1 MNRRLQV
8 SIVVSLI
15 FALLLCA
22 GWSTVEETIA
32 PPVEYVAETDIIQI
46 VTPVIPKEVLNS
58 KPEKIQVEKMV
69 ETTSKPEPME
79 IPVVEEVEPEPEPE
93 PKPEPE
99 PEPKPEPEPEPKP
112 EISMS
117 KEDMELIA
125 HMTMAEAEGESE
137 YGQRLVI
144 DTILNRV
151 DSSTF
156 PDSVYGVLYQPYQF
170 SSIKDGRFAR
180 CHVKKELYELVVEE
194 VQNRTNYDVIF
205 FRTGHYSEYG
215 TPLFKEGA
223 HYFNSL

>member
-1 MNRRLQV
+1 MNRRLQA

-15 FALLLCA
+15 FALSLCA
-22 GWSTVEETIA
+22 GWSTVEETIT
-32 PPVEYVAETDIIQI
+32 PPVEYVAETDIIRV
-46 VTPVIPKEVLNS
+46 VTPVIPKEVLNP
-58 KPEKIQVEKMV
+58 KPEKISVEKTV
-69 ETTSKPEPME
+69 ETMPKPDPVE
-79 IPVVEEVEPEPEPE
+79 IQGVVEKQEPEPEPE
-93 PKPEPE
+93 
-99 PEPKPEPEPEPKP
+99 P

-117 KEDMELIA
+117 KEDMKLIA
-125 HMTMAEAEGESE
+125 HMTMAEAEGETE

-156 PDSVYGVLYQPYQF
+156 PNSVYGVLYQPYQF
-170 SSIKDGRFAR
+170 SSIKDGRFTR

>member
-1 MNRRLQV
+1 MNRRIQASILAFTMFTLTICV
-8 SIVVSLI
+8 GWSNIENAIFPPIEYISEEDIIHVERPKTVPKKVEVIAVEKVVVEETKTEAEIVVS
-15 FALLLCA
+15 
-22 GWSTVEETIA
+22 
-32 PPVEYVAETDIIQI
+32 
-46 VTPVIPKEVLNS
+46 
-58 KPEKIQVEKMV
+58 
-69 ETTSKPEPME
+69 
-79 IPVVEEVEPEPEPE
+79 EPEPIPE
-93 PKPEPE
+93 SQKIE
-99 PEPKPEPEPEPKP
+99 KP

-125 HMTMAEAEGESE
+125 WMTMAEAEGESE

-170 SSIKDGRFAR
+170 SSIKDGRFGR
-180 CHVKKELYELVVEE
+180 CYVKEELYDLVVEE

>member
-1 MNRRLQV
+1 MNRRLQA

-15 FALLLCA
+15 FALSLCA

-32 PPVEYVAETDIIQI
+32 PPIEYVAETDIIRV
-46 VTPVIPKEVLNS
+46 VTPVIPKEALNS
-58 KPEKIQVEKMV
+58 KPEKIPVEKTV
-69 ETTSKPEPME
+69 ETMPKPKTVD
-79 IPVVEEVEPEPEPE
+79 IQGVVEKQKSE
-93 PKPEPE
+93 
-99 PEPKPEPEPEPKP
+99 P

-117 KEDMELIA
+117 KDDMKLIA
-125 HMTMAEAEGESE
+125 QMTMAEAEGESE

-156 PDSVYGVLYQPYQF
+156 PDTVYDVLYQPYQF

-194 VQNRTNYDVIF
+194 VHNRTNYDVIF
-205 FRTGHYSEYG
+205 FRTGHYSRYG
-215 TPLFKEGA
+215 TPLFKEDS

>member
-1 MNRRLQV
+1 MNRRLQA

-15 FALLLCA
+15 FALSLCA

-58 KPEKIQVEKMV
+58 KPEKIQVEKTV

-79 IPVVEEVEPEPEPE
+79 IPVVEEV
-93 PKPEPE
+93 
-99 PEPKPEPEPEPKP
+99 EPEPEPKP

>member
-1 MNRRLQV
+1 MNRRLQA

-15 FALLLCA
+15 FALSLCA

-32 PPVEYVAETDIIQI
+32 PPIEYVAETDIIRV

-58 KPEKIQVEKMV
+58 KPEKIPVEKTV
-69 ETTSKPEPME
+69 ETTPKPKTVD
-79 IPVVEEVEPEPEPE
+79 IQGVVEKQKSE
-93 PKPEPE
+93 
-99 PEPKPEPEPEPKP
+99 P

-117 KEDMELIA
+117 KDDMKLIA
-125 HMTMAEAEGESE
+125 QMTMAEAEGESE

-156 PDSVYGVLYQPYQF
+156 PDTVYDVLYQPYQF

-194 VQNRTNYDVIF
+194 VHNRTNYDVIF
-205 FRTGHYSEYG
+205 FRTGHYSKYG

>member
-1 MNRRLQV
+1 MNRRLQA
-8 SIVVSLI
+8 SIVISLI
-15 FALLLCA
+15 FALSLCA
-22 GWSTVEETIA
+22 GWSTVEETIT
-32 PPVEYVAETDIIQI
+32 PPVEYVAETDIIRV
-46 VTPVIPKEVLNS
+46 VTPVIPKEVLNP
-58 KPEKIQVEKMV
+58 KPEKIQVEKTV
-69 ETTSKPEPME
+69 ETMPKPDPVE
-79 IPVVEEVEPEPEPE
+79 IQGVVE
-93 PKPEPE
+93 KPEPE
-99 PEPKPEPEPEPKP
+99 PEPEP

-117 KEDMELIA
+117 KEDMKLIA

-215 TPLFKEGA
+215 TPMFKEGA

>member
-1 MNRRLQV
+1 MNRRIQASILAFTMV
-8 SIVVSLI
+8 TLTIYAGWSNIENAIFPPIEYISEEDIIHVERPKTVPKKVEVIAVEKVVVEETKTEAEIVVS
-15 FALLLCA
+15 
-22 GWSTVEETIA
+22 
-32 PPVEYVAETDIIQI
+32 
-46 VTPVIPKEVLNS
+46 
-58 KPEKIQVEKMV
+58 
-69 ETTSKPEPME
+69 
-79 IPVVEEVEPEPEPE
+79 EPEPIPE
-93 PKPEPE
+93 PQQIE
-99 PEPKPEPEPEPKP
+99 KP

-125 HMTMAEAEGESE
+125 WMTMAEAEGESE

-151 DSSTF
+151 DSNTF

-194 VQNRTNYDVIF
+194 VQKRTNYDVIF

>member
-1 MNRRLQV
+1 MNRRLQA
-8 SIVVSLI
+8 SIIVSLI
-15 FALLLCA
+15 FALSLCA

-32 PPVEYVAETDIIQI
+32 PPIEYVAETDIIRV
-46 VTPVIPKEVLNS
+46 VTPVIPKEALNS
-58 KPEKIQVEKMV
+58 KLEKIPVEKTV
-69 ETTSKPEPME
+69 ETTPKPKPVD
-79 IPVVEEVEPEPEPE
+79 IQGVVEKQKSE
-93 PKPEPE
+93 
-99 PEPKPEPEPEPKP
+99 P

-117 KEDMELIA
+117 KDDMKLIA
-125 HMTMAEAEGESE
+125 QMTMAEAEGESE

-156 PDSVYGVLYQPYQF
+156 PDTVYDVLYQPYQF

-194 VQNRTNYDVIF
+194 VHNRTNYDVIF
-205 FRTGHYSEYG
+205 FRTGHYSKYG
-215 TPLFKEGA
+215 TPLFKEDS

>member
-1 MNRRLQV
+1 MNRRLQA

-15 FALLLCA
+15 FALSLCA
-22 GWSTVEETIA
+22 GWNTVEETIA
-32 PPVEYVAETDIIQI
+32 PPIEYVAETDIIRV
-46 VTPVIPKEVLNS
+46 VTPVIPKEALNS
-58 KPEKIQVEKMV
+58 KLEKIPVEKTV
-69 ETTSKPEPME
+69 ETTPKPEPVE
-79 IPVVEEVEPEPEPE
+79 IQGVVE
-93 PKPEPE
+93 KPEPE
-99 PEPKPEPEPEPKP
+99 PEP

-117 KEDMELIA
+117 KDDMKLIA
-125 HMTMAEAEGESE
+125 QMTMAEAEGESE

-156 PDSVYGVLYQPYQF
+156 PDTVYDVLYQPYQF

-194 VQNRTNYDVIF
+194 VHNRTNYDVIF
-205 FRTGHYSEYG
+205 FRTGHYSKYG
-215 TPLFKEGA
+215 TPLFKEDS

>member
-1 MNRRLQV
+1 MNRRLQA

-15 FALLLCA
+15 FALSLCA

-32 PPVEYVAETDIIQI
+32 PPIEYVAETDIIRV
-46 VTPVIPKEVLNS
+46 VTPVIPKEALNS
-58 KPEKIQVEKMV
+58 KPEKIPVEKTV
-69 ETTSKPEPME
+69 ETMPKPKTVD
-79 IPVVEEVEPEPEPE
+79 IQGVVEKQKSE
-93 PKPEPE
+93 
-99 PEPKPEPEPEPKP
+99 P

-117 KEDMELIA
+117 KDDMKLIA
-125 HMTMAEAEGESE
+125 QMTMAEAEGESE

-156 PDSVYGVLYQPYQF
+156 PDTVYDVLYQPYQF

-194 VQNRTNYDVIF
+194 VHNRTNYDVIF
-205 FRTGHYSEYG
+205 FRTGHYSKYG
-215 TPLFKEGA
+215 TPLFKEDS

>member
-1 MNRRLQV
+1 MNRRLQA

-15 FALLLCA
+15 FALSLCA

-32 PPVEYVAETDIIQI
+32 PPIEYVAETDIIRV
-46 VTPVIPKEVLNS
+46 VTPVIPKEALNS
-58 KPEKIQVEKMV
+58 KLEKIPVEKTV
-69 ETTSKPEPME
+69 ETT
-79 IPVVEEVEPEPEPE
+79 
-93 PKPEPE
+93 PKPKTVDIQGVIEKQKSE
-99 PEPKPEPEPEPKP
+99 P

-117 KEDMELIA
+117 KNDMKLIA
-125 HMTMAEAEGESE
+125 QMTMAEAEGESE

-156 PDSVYGVLYQPYQF
+156 PDTVYDVLYQPYQF

-194 VQNRTNYDVIF
+194 VHNRTNYDVIF
-205 FRTGHYSEYG
+205 FRTGHYSKYG
-215 TPLFKEGA
+215 TPLFKEDS

>member
-1 MNRRLQV
+1 MNRRLQASIIV
-8 SIVVSLI
+8 SII
-15 FALLLCA
+15 FALSLCA

-32 PPVEYVAETDIIQI
+32 PPIEYVAETDIIRV
-46 VTPVIPKEVLNS
+46 VTPVIPKEALNS
-58 KPEKIQVEKMV
+58 KPEKIPVEKTV
-69 ETTSKPEPME
+69 ETTPKPKTVD
-79 IPVVEEVEPEPEPE
+79 IQGVVEKQKSE
-93 PKPEPE
+93 
-99 PEPKPEPEPEPKP
+99 P

-117 KEDMELIA
+117 KDDMKLIA
-125 HMTMAEAEGESE
+125 QMTMAEAEGESE

-156 PDSVYGVLYQPYQF
+156 PDTVYDVLYQPYQF

-194 VQNRTNYDVIF
+194 VHNRTNYDVIF
-205 FRTGHYSEYG
+205 FRTGHYSKYG
-215 TPLFKEGA
+215 TPLFKEDS

>member
-1 MNRRLQV
+1 MNRRLQA
-8 SIVVSLI
+8 SILAFLTFTLS
-15 FALLLCA
+15 LCA

-32 PPVEYVAETDIIQI
+32 PPVEYVAETDIIQV
-46 VTPVIPKEVLNS
+46 VTPVIPKEVLNAKPKKIPVEKTVQTTP
-58 KPEKIQVEKMV
+58 KPE
-69 ETTSKPEPME
+69 
-79 IPVVEEVEPEPEPE
+79 VVEIQGVIENTEPEPE
-93 PKPEPE
+93 PK
-99 PEPKPEPEPEPKP
+99 
-112 EISMS
+112 ISMS

-156 PDSVYGVLYQPYQF
+156 PDTVYDVLYQPYQF
-170 SSIKDGRFAR
+170 SSIKDGRFTR

-194 VQNRTNYDVIF
+194 VHNRTNYDVIF
-205 FRTGHYSEYG
+205 FRTGHYSKYG

>member
-1 MNRRLQV
+1 MNRRLQA

-15 FALLLCA
+15 FALSLCT

-32 PPVEYVAETDIIQI
+32 PPIEYVAETDIIRV
-46 VTPVIPKEVLNS
+46 VTPVIPKEALNS
-58 KPEKIQVEKMV
+58 KLEKIPVEKTV
-69 ETTSKPEPME
+69 ETT
-79 IPVVEEVEPEPEPE
+79 
-93 PKPEPE
+93 PKPKTVDIQGVIEKQKSE
-99 PEPKPEPEPEPKP
+99 P

-117 KEDMELIA
+117 KDDMKLIA
-125 HMTMAEAEGESE
+125 QMTMAEAEGESE

-156 PDSVYGVLYQPYQF
+156 PDTVYDVLYQPYQF

-194 VQNRTNYDVIF
+194 VHNRTNYDVIF
-205 FRTGHYSEYG
+205 FRTGHYSKYG
-215 TPLFKEGA
+215 TPLFKEDS

>member
-1 MNRRLQV
+1 MNRRLQS

-15 FALLLCA
+15 FALSLCA
-22 GWSTVEETIA
+22 GWSTVEETIT
-32 PPVEYVAETDIIQI
+32 PPVEYVAETDIIRV
-46 VTPVIPKEVLNS
+46 VTPVIPKEVLNP
-58 KPEKIQVEKMV
+58 KPEKISVEKTV
-69 ETTSKPEPME
+69 ETMPKPDPVEIQGVVEKPE
-79 IPVVEEVEPEPEPE
+79 
-93 PKPEPE
+93 
-99 PEPKPEPEPEPKP
+99 P

-117 KEDMELIA
+117 KEDMKLIA

-151 DSSTF
+151 DSGTF

-215 TPLFKEGA
+215 TPMFKEGA

>member
-1 MNRRLQV
+1 MNRRLEA
-8 SIVVSLI
+8 SIVVSII
-15 FALLLCA
+15 FALSLCA

-58 KPEKIQVEKMV
+58 KPEKIQVEKTV

-79 IPVVEEVEPEPEPE
+79 IPDVEEV
-93 PKPEPE
+93 
-99 PEPKPEPEPEPKP
+99 EPEPEPKP

-215 TPLFKEGA
+215 APLFKEGA

>member
-1 MNRRLQV
+1 MNRRV
-8 SIVVSLI
+8 EASIVVSLI
-15 FALLLCA
+15 FALSLCA
-22 GWSTVEETIA
+22 GWSTVEETVA
-32 PPVEYVAETDIIQI
+32 PPIEYVAETDIIRV

-58 KPEKIQVEKMV
+58 KPEKIPVEKTV
-69 ETTSKPEPME
+69 ETTPKPKTVDIQGVVEKQKPE
-79 IPVVEEVEPEPEPE
+79 
-93 PKPEPE
+93 
-99 PEPKPEPEPEPKP
+99 P

-117 KEDMELIA
+117 KDDMKLIA
-125 HMTMAEAEGESE
+125 QMTMAEAEGESE

-156 PDSVYGVLYQPYQF
+156 PDTVYDVLYQPYQF

-194 VQNRTNYDVIF
+194 VHNRTNYDVIF
-205 FRTGHYSEYG
+205 FRTGHYSKYG
-215 TPLFKEGA
+215 TPLFKEDS

>member
-1 MNRRLQV
+1 MNRRLEA
-8 SIVVSLI
+8 SIVVSII
-15 FALLLCA
+15 FALSLCA

-58 KPEKIQVEKMV
+58 KPEKIQVEKTV
-69 ETTSKPEPME
+69 ETISKPEPME
-79 IPVVEEVEPEPEPE
+79 IPDVEEA
-93 PKPEPE
+93 
-99 PEPKPEPEPEPKP
+99 EPEPEPKP

-194 VQNRTNYDVIF
+194 VQNRTNHDVIF

>member
-1 MNRRLQV
+1 MNRRLEA
-8 SIVVSLI
+8 SIVVSII
-15 FALLLCA
+15 FALSLCA

-58 KPEKIQVEKMV
+58 KPEKIQVEKTV

-79 IPVVEEVEPEPEPE
+79 IPVVEEV
-93 PKPEPE
+93 
-99 PEPKPEPEPEPKP
+99 EPEPEPKP

-151 DSSTF
+151 DSNTF

>member
-1 MNRRLQV
+1 MNRRLQASV
-8 SIVVSLI
+8 VVSLI
-15 FALLLCA
+15 FALSLCA

-32 PPVEYVAETDIIQI
+32 PPIEQVAENDIIHI
-46 VTPVIPKEVLNS
+46 VTPVIPKKALNS
-58 KPEKIQVEKMV
+58 KLEKIPVEKTV
-69 ETTSKPEPME
+69 ETTPKPKTVD
-79 IPVVEEVEPEPEPE
+79 IQGVVEKQKSE
-93 PKPEPE
+93 
-99 PEPKPEPEPEPKP
+99 P

-117 KEDMELIA
+117 KDDMKLIA
-125 HMTMAEAEGESE
+125 QMTMAEAEGESE

-156 PDSVYGVLYQPYQF
+156 PDTVYDVLYQPYQF

-194 VQNRTNYDVIF
+194 VHNRTNYDVIF
-205 FRTGHYSEYG
+205 FRTGHYSKYG
-215 TPLFKEGA
+215 TPLFKEDS

>member
-1 MNRRLQV
+1 MNRRLQA
-8 SIVVSLI
+8 SILTFLTS
-15 FALLLCA
+15 ALLLCT

-32 PPVEYVAETDIIQI
+32 PPIEYVAETDIIRV

-58 KPEKIQVEKMV
+58 KLEKIPVEKTV
-69 ETTSKPEPME
+69 ETTPKPKTVD
-79 IPVVEEVEPEPEPE
+79 IQGVVEKQKSE
-93 PKPEPE
+93 
-99 PEPKPEPEPEPKP
+99 P

-117 KEDMELIA
+117 KNDMKLIA
-125 HMTMAEAEGESE
+125 QMTMAEAEVESE

-156 PDSVYGVLYQPYQF
+156 PDTVYDVLYQPYQF

-194 VQNRTNYDVIF
+194 VHNRTNYDVIF
-205 FRTGHYSEYG
+205 FRTGHYSKYG
-215 TPLFKEGA
+215 TPLFKEDS

>member
-1 MNRRLQV
+1 MNRRLQA

-15 FALLLCA
+15 FALSLCA

-58 KPEKIQVEKMV
+58 KPEKIQVEKTV

-79 IPVVEEVEPEPEPE
+79 IPDVEEV
-93 PKPEPE
+93 
-99 PEPKPEPEPEPKP
+99 EPEPEPKP

-194 VQNRTNYDVIF
+194 VQDRTNYDVIF

-215 TPLFKEGA
+215 NPLFKEGA

>member
-1 MNRRLQV
+1 MNRRLEA
-8 SIVVSLI
+8 SIVVSII
-15 FALLLCA
+15 FALSLCA

-79 IPVVEEVEPEPEPE
+79 IPVVEEVEQEPE
-93 PKPEPE
+93 PKP
-99 PEPKPEPEPEPKP
+99 KPEPKP

>member
-1 MNRRLQV
+1 MNRRLQA
-8 SIVVSLI
+8 SIVGSLI
-15 FALLLCA
+15 FALSLCA

-32 PPVEYVAETDIIQI
+32 PPIEYVAETDIIRV
-46 VTPVIPKEVLNS
+46 VTPVIPKEVLNP
-58 KPEKIQVEKMV
+58 KPEKIQVEKTV
-69 ETTSKPEPME
+69 ETMPKPDPVE
-79 IPVVEEVEPEPEPE
+79 IQGVVE
-93 PKPEPE
+93 KPEPE
-99 PEPKPEPEPEPKP
+99 PEP

-117 KEDMELIA
+117 KDDMKLIA
-125 HMTMAEAEGESE
+125 QMTMAEAEGESE

-156 PDSVYGVLYQPYQF
+156 PDTVYDVLYQPYQF

-194 VQNRTNYDVIF
+194 VHNRTNYDVIF
-205 FRTGHYSEYG
+205 FRTGHYSKYG
-215 TPLFKEGA
+215 TPLFKEDS

>member
-1 MNRRLQV
+1 MNRRQAIILAF
-8 SIVVSLI
+8 LT
-15 FALLLCA
+15 FALSLCA
-22 GWSTVEETIA
+22 GWSNVEETIA
-32 PPVEYVAETDIIQI
+32 PTIEYVAETDIIRV

-58 KPEKIQVEKMV
+58 KLEKIPVEKTV
-69 ETTSKPEPME
+69 ETTPKPKTVDIQGVVEKQKPE
-79 IPVVEEVEPEPEPE
+79 
-93 PKPEPE
+93 
-99 PEPKPEPEPEPKP
+99 P

-117 KEDMELIA
+117 KDDMKLIA
-125 HMTMAEAEGESE
+125 QMTMAEAEGESE

-156 PDSVYGVLYQPYQF
+156 PDTVYDVLYQPYQF

-194 VQNRTNYDVIF
+194 VHNRTNYDVIF
-205 FRTGHYSEYG
+205 FRTGHYSKYG
-215 TPLFKEGA
+215 TPLFKEDS

>member
-1 MNRRLQV
+1 MNRRLQA

-15 FALLLCA
+15 FALSLCA

-46 VTPVIPKEVLNS
+46 VTPVIPKEVLNA
-58 KPEKIQVEKMV
+58 KPEKIQVEKTV
-69 ETTSKPEPME
+69 ETTSKPEPEPVE
-79 IPVVEEVEPEPEPE
+79 IQDVVEEV
-93 PKPEPE
+93 
-99 PEPKPEPEPEPKP
+99 EPEPEPKP

-215 TPLFKEGA
+215 TPLFKEGH

>member
-1 MNRRLQV
+1 MNRRLQA
-8 SIVVSLI
+8 SIVVSII
-15 FALLLCA
+15 FALSLCA

-32 PPVEYVAETDIIQI
+32 PPIEYVAETDIIRV

-58 KPEKIQVEKMV
+58 KLEKIPVEKTV
-69 ETTSKPEPME
+69 ETMSKPEA
-79 IPVVEEVEPEPEPE
+79 VE
-93 PKPEPE
+93 KPEPE
-99 PEPKPEPEPEPKP
+99 KTFNVGPPA
-112 EISMS
+112 ITMS

-125 HMTMAEAEGESE
+125 QMTMAEAEGESE

-156 PDSVYGVLYQPYQF
+156 PDTVYDVLYQPYQF

-194 VQNRTNYDVIF
+194 VHNRTNYDVIF
-205 FRTGHYSEYG
+205 FRTGHYSKYG
-215 TPLFKEGA
+215 TPLFKEDS

>member
-1 MNRRLQV
+1 MNRRLQA

-15 FALLLCA
+15 LALSLCA

-32 PPVEYVAETDIIQI
+32 PPIEYVAETDIIRV

-58 KPEKIQVEKMV
+58 KLEKIPVEKTV
-69 ETTSKPEPME
+69 ETTPKPKTVD
-79 IPVVEEVEPEPEPE
+79 IQGVVEKQKSEPE
-93 PKPEPE
+93 
-99 PEPKPEPEPEPKP
+99 
-112 EISMS
+112 IIMS
-117 KEDMELIA
+117 KDDMKLIA
-125 HMTMAEAEGESE
+125 QMTMAEAEGESE
-137 YGQRLVI
+137 YGKRLVI

-156 PDSVYGVLYQPYQF
+156 PDTVYDVLYQPYQF

-194 VQNRTNYDVIF
+194 VHNRTNYDVIF
-205 FRTGHYSEYG
+205 FRTGHYSKYG
-215 TPLFKEGA
+215 TPLFKEDS

>member
-1 MNRRLQV
+1 MNRRLQA

-15 FALLLCA
+15 FALSLCA

-32 PPVEYVAETDIIQI
+32 PPIEYVAETDIIRV
-46 VTPVIPKEVLNS
+46 VTPVIPKEALNS
-58 KPEKIQVEKMV
+58 KLEKIPVEKTV
-69 ETTSKPEPME
+69 ETT
-79 IPVVEEVEPEPEPE
+79 
-93 PKPEPE
+93 PKPKTVDIQGVIEKQKSE
-99 PEPKPEPEPEPKP
+99 P

-117 KEDMELIA
+117 KDDMKLIA
-125 HMTMAEAEGESE
+125 QMTMAEAEGESE

-156 PDSVYGVLYQPYQF
+156 PDTVYDVLYQPYQF

-194 VQNRTNYDVIF
+194 VHNRTNYDVIF
-205 FRTGHYSEYG
+205 FRTGHYSKYG
-215 TPLFKEGA
+215 TPLFKEDS

>member
-1 MNRRLQV
+1 MNRRLQA

-15 FALLLCA
+15 FALSSCA
-22 GWSTVEETIA
+22 GRSTVEETIA
-32 PPVEYVAETDIIQI
+32 PPIEYVAETDIIRV
-46 VTPVIPKEVLNS
+46 VTPVIPKEALNS
-58 KPEKIQVEKMV
+58 KLEKIPVEKTV
-69 ETTSKPEPME
+69 ETTPKPKTVE
-79 IPVVEEVEPEPEPE
+79 IQGVVE
-93 PKPEPE
+93 KPEPE
-99 PEPKPEPEPEPKP
+99 PEP

-117 KEDMELIA
+117 KDDMKLIA
-125 HMTMAEAEGESE
+125 QMTMAEAEGESE

-156 PDSVYGVLYQPYQF
+156 PDTVYDVLYQPYQF

-194 VQNRTNYDVIF
+194 VHNRTNYDVIF
-205 FRTGHYSEYG
+205 FRTGHYSKYG
-215 TPLFKEGA
+215 TPLFKEDS

>member
-1 MNRRLQV
+1 MNRRQAIILAFLTF
-8 SIVVSLI
+8 SLS
-15 FALLLCA
+15 LCA
-22 GWSTVEETIA
+22 GWSTVEETIT
-32 PPVEYVAETDIIQI
+32 PPIEYVAENDIIHI

-58 KPEKIQVEKMV
+58 KPEKIPVEKTV
-69 ETTSKPEPME
+69 ETTPKPKTVE
-79 IPVVEEVEPEPEPE
+79 IQGVVEKQKSE
-93 PKPEPE
+93 
-99 PEPKPEPEPEPKP
+99 P

-117 KEDMELIA
+117 KDDMKLIA
-125 HMTMAEAEGESE
+125 QMTMAEAEGESE

-156 PDSVYGVLYQPYQF
+156 PDTVYDVLYQPYQF

-194 VQNRTNYDVIF
+194 VHNRTNYDVIF
-205 FRTGHYSEYG
+205 FRTGHYSKYG
-215 TPLFKEGA
+215 TPLFKEDS

>member
-1 MNRRLQV
+1 MNGRLQT
-8 SIVVSLI
+8 SIVISLI
-15 FALLLCA
+15 FALSLCA

-32 PPVEYVAETDIIQI
+32 PPIEYVAETDIIRV
-46 VTPVIPKEVLNS
+46 VTPVIPKEALNS
-58 KPEKIQVEKMV
+58 KLEKIPVEKTV
-69 ETTSKPEPME
+69 ETMPKPKTVD
-79 IPVVEEVEPEPEPE
+79 IQGVVEKQKSE
-93 PKPEPE
+93 
-99 PEPKPEPEPEPKP
+99 P

-117 KEDMELIA
+117 KDDMKLIA
-125 HMTMAEAEGESE
+125 QMTMAEAEGESE

-156 PDSVYGVLYQPYQF
+156 PDTVYDVLYQPYQF

-194 VQNRTNYDVIF
+194 VHNRTNYDVIF
-205 FRTGHYSEYG
+205 FRTGHYSKYG
-215 TPLFKEGA
+215 TPLFKEDS